1 LSVCGTERILDRRRA
16 EYDVN
21 TLDSPTTSNESDG
34 FPDQPADEFVHLF
47 TRSQRSLYLFI
58 LGMNPNPVEAE
69 EILQEANVV
78 ILSKYRQFQLGT
90 NFLAWARSI
99 AHFETLKFRE
109 RGRRD
114 RHQFSDEFVRFLADE
129 AEVGSEQHD
138 ERRRALMT
146 CLDKLRDRDRELI
159 QHRYKPGQSGKG
171 LAHDLGRPAN
181 SVYQSLGRIRRSLLE
196 CVHRQLAPEAQP

>member
-1 LSVCGTERILDRRRA
+1 
-16 EYDVN
+16 VN
-21 TLDSPTTSNESDG
+21 DLESPKSANESGDLAER
-34 FPDQPADEFVHLF
+34 PADEFVQLF
-47 TRSQRSLYLFI
+47 TRSQRNLYLFV
-58 LGMNPNPVEAE
+58 LAMNPNPVEAE
-69 EILQEANVV
+69 EILQETNVV
-78 ILSKYRQFQLGT
+78 IWSKYRHFQLGT

-114 RHQFSDEFVRFLADE
+114 RHQFSDEFVKFLADE
-129 AEVGSEQHD
+129 ATAGSEHLE
-138 ERRRALMT
+138 ERRRALMA

-171 LAHDLGRPAN
+171 LAQDLGRPAN

-196 CVHRQLAPEAQP
+196 CVNRQLAPEAQP